1 MSHSGVASAAA
12 PGRTPAAQAAL
23 RLIQSG
29 QPIAA
34 HFIGICG
41 AGMSGIAKVF
51 LQQGHTVTG
60 SDLARSGAA
69 AELEA
74 LGAVVHIGHAA
85 KHLGRPHVVVFTG
98 AIPSGNPEYLRAQQ
112 EGLPVLHR
120 SQALALLLCNRT
132 AVAVSGSHGK
142 TTSTAMVA
150 VALRH
155 LGADPSF
162 VNGGVVM
169 DVGSS
174 AASGSGRM
182 FVIEA
187 DESDK
192 SFLNY
197 PVDVAFITNVDFD
210 HPDFFSGRDAYEDAF
225 VEFATAARDAV
236 VICLDDPGGGG
247 SAPVAASAAVC
258 FAGQE
263 HKVRLRVPGR
273 HNAYNAVGALAVL
286 TALGFPIAA
295 ALEALTA
302 FSGTQRRFEFKG
314 EARGV
319 RVYSDY
325 AHHPTEVRCT
335 LQAARAVAGAG
346 HVLAILEPHMHCRT
360 RVFAEAFAESLGDSD
375 YAFVK
380 DIFASRGTPE
390 EGVDS
395 STITSRS
402 RFPDQVR
409 ACCGWHEA
417 FEQGVP
423 LLREGDVVVLMSAGP
438 EPPAPAL
445 LSALKLSG
453 SIETSEESGQTLHS

>member
-236 VICLDDPGGGG
+236 VICLDDPGGRRVRARLTHRRVVGYG
-247 SAPVAASAAVC
+247 FAADADLRLLAVDASGPAASAAVC

-286 TALGFPIAA
+286 TALACPPIPQGFA
-295 ALEALTA
+295 
-302 FSGTQRRFEFKG
+302 
-314 EARGV
+314 
-319 RVYSDY
+319 
-325 AHHPTEVRCT
+325 
-335 LQAARAVAGAG
+335 
-346 HVLAILEPHMHCRT
+346 
-360 RVFAEAFAESLGDSD
+360 
-375 YAFVK
+375 
-380 DIFASRGTPE
+380 
-390 EGVDS
+390 
-395 STITSRS
+395 
-402 RFPDQVR
+402 
-409 ACCGWHEA
+409 
-417 FEQGVP
+417 
-423 LLREGDVVVLMSAGP
+423 
-438 EPPAPAL
+438 
-445 LSALKLSG
+445 
-453 SIETSEESGQTLHS
+453 